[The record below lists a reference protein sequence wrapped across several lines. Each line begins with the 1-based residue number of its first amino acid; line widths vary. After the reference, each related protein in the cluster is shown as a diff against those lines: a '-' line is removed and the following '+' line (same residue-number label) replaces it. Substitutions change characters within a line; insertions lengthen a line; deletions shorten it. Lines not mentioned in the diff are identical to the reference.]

1 MNDGKT
7 ERFKFSYQR
16 IGRMLASLGFKKGK
30 ASDGGS
36 AIFWDDNLI
45 KKFLLTYG
53 LQERSVMSETSVIP
67 NFEGEND

>member
-1 MNDGKT
+1 
-7 ERFKFSYQR
+7 
-16 IGRMLASLGFKKGK
+16 MLASLGFKKGK